1 MIIFLWRVFS
11 LFCSLRFG
19 NFGLISSPFYR
30 NLKIDEARNKMLDA
44 WIMQNGHFHIYI
56 YIYICICICI
66 CIYNI
71 GHSAFATI
79 GTSKHLKIQST
90 KRLQLF
96 WPISFLVGLLIV
108 IDQVQFLSQTY
119 QPQSI
124 GLTFKM
130 FKGLFRLPSFLLIV
144 C

>member
-56 YIYICICICI
+56 YIYKYVYVYVYITLAIRPLQQLVPL
-66 CIYNI
+66 NI
-71 GHSAFATI
+71 
-79 GTSKHLKIQST
+79 
-90 KRLQLF
+90 
-96 WPISFLVGLLIV
+96 
-108 IDQVQFLSQTY
+108 
-119 QPQSI
+119 
-124 GLTFKM
+124 
-130 FKGLFRLPSFLLIV
+130 
-144 C
+144 